1 MTAPPFGHPTF
12 KGGQQIGK
20 NINEEALLL
29 SKEENEFRWNRKKE
43 VVFLLLNLNFTPT
56 IESMTHPIQINDQN
70 FVLHSTGALFW
81 KEERM
86 LLISDVHLGKV
97 SHFRKYGAAVPQ
109 QAIEKNFEL
118 LTEIVSVFEPRT
130 ICFLGD
136 LFHSSLN
143 SEWHRFESWISEQTS
158 KIILVAGNHDII
170 SPLKY
175 EDIGI
180 LVIQELVLPPF
191 LMTHHPEERNGYF
204 NFSGHIHPAI
214 KLKGMGR
221 QLLKLPCFFKKQQ
234 QMVLPAFGEFTGT
247 HILTPTKE
255 DEVYAI
261 TKNEVILVAK
271 K

>member
-1 MTAPPFGHPTF
+1 
-12 KGGQQIGK
+12 
-20 NINEEALLL
+20 
-29 SKEENEFRWNRKKE
+29 
-43 VVFLLLNLNFTPT
+43 VVDFIFSLNFAGT
-56 IESMTHPIQINDQN
+56 MTHTILIQDQY

-81 KEERM
+81 EGEGM

-109 QAIEKNFEL
+109 KAIEKNFEL
-118 LTEIVSVFEPRT
+118 LTEIVANFKPET

-143 SEWHRFESWISEQTS
+143 NEWHLFESWIAEQTS

-180 LVIQELVLPPF
+180 SVIQELLIPPF
-191 LMTHHPEERNGYF
+191 LLTHHPEERNGFY
-204 NFSGHIHPAI
+204 NFSGHIHPAV
-214 KLKGMGR
+214 KLKGLGR
-221 QLLKLPCFFKKQQ
+221 QRLKLPCFFKTKN

-261 TKNEVILVAK
+261 TKNEVILVTNN
-271 K
+271 